1 MGGKGTQVVFLTATL
16 PPTDEGRFFEAVGLE
31 ASATKVIRESTRRAN
46 VAYRVVEYE
55 KGRLEEAL
63 RELVSEKTM
72 EEGGG
77 KVVVYYR
84 TVAETKRIAK
94 VLGCIAYYRAVGTEV
109 KKRRI

>member
-1 MGGKGTQVVFLTATL
+1 VFLTATL
-16 PPTDEGRFFEAVGLE
+16 PLTDEGRFFEAVGLE

-63 RELVSEKTM
+63 RELVSEKTI

-94 VLGCIAYYRAVGTEV
+94 VLGCIAYYREVGTEV